1 MVVSAAHEPVNF
13 DAVLQPS
20 SQHYTISKARRA
32 AAPGA

>member
-20 SQHYTISKARRA
+20 SQHYTISKARRPA
-32 AAPGA
+32 VPGA